1 MYTYEQKYFLLLRFY
16 RLFWAVCCILSWC
29 GSVLLILS
37 SWEHNQNNAISF
49 VADTTYLDWNTPF
62 ASIAIFESEINSKV
76 ANSYIKDKFKK

>member
-1 MYTYEQKYFLLLRFY
+1 M
-16 RLFWAVCCILSWC
+16 LSWY

-62 ASIAIFESEINSKV
+62 VSIAVFESEINSKM
-76 ANSYIKDKFKK
+76 ANSYIMDKFQKWVENEGLSSLLSICLDLSHSYH